1 MSPRQR
7 SYIRLHHST
16 YLARLQIPKDVQETF
31 GKVAF
36 TKSLKTSDKRL
47 AERLSQPLVA
57 QWQTMIDQ
65 ARAKEVT
72 AQSLMLEALREE
84 YENATDQQREF
95 IEMETLRLAEES
107 KIEPRDFAVVTGKA
121 RPIAPMI
128 DSYLKAKKAEEL
140 TVATLQSIES
150 TLRRFNKTFKDLE
163 ELNVPAFREYFES
176 LGVGRQTKGQR
187 KSQILGLLR
196 FHGIPTELYANVTF
210 KIAKKAALK
219 EKKREAWS
227 PEEVG
232 VLLKESKGDL
242 RDCIKIAAYSGMRI
256 NEIATLRVEHINFDE
271 MSMAVVDGKTEAAN
285 RVVPIH
291 PEILSEIKHRCA
303 NPHEGFLF
311 RMLGKEGKDV
321 GRRSKQLSKDFTNL
335 KKQLGYGSEL
345 VFHSLRKTFISS
357 LHEQNVAV
365 EVAKRV
371 VGHSIQDITYGRYS
385 EASKWPEMVEAVKK
399 VSYPL

>member
-47 AERLSQPLVA
+47 AERLAQPLVA

-65 ARAKEVT
+65 ARSKEVT

-84 YENATDQQREF
+84 YENATDQQKEF
-95 IEMETLRLAEES
+95 IEMEALRLAEES
-107 KIEPRDFAVVTGKA
+107 KIKPRDFAVVTGKA

-128 DSYLKAKKAEEL
+128 DSYLKAKEAEEL
-140 TVATLQSIES
+140 TPSTLKSIES
-150 TLRRFNKTFKDLE
+150 SLRKFNKTFKDLE

-176 LGVGRQTKGQR
+176 LGIGRQTKVQR
-187 KSQILGLLR
+187 KSQIIGLLR
-196 FHGIPTELYANVTF
+196 FHGIPTELYSNITF

-227 PEEVG
+227 PDEVRL
-232 VLLKESKGDL
+232 LLKESTGNL

-256 NEIATLRVEHINFDE
+256 NEIVSLRVEDVNFDE

-291 PEILSEIKHRCA
+291 PEILPEIQHRYS
-303 NPHEGFLF
+303 NPHKVFLF
-311 RMLGKEGKDV
+311 KALEKGKET
-321 GRRSKQLSKDFTNL
+321 GRRSKVLSKQFTNL
-335 KKQLGYGSEL
+335 KKRLGFGSEL
-345 VFHSLRKTFISS
+345 VFHSLRKTFVST
-357 LHEQNVAV
+357 LHEQDVPV
-365 EVAKRV
+365 EVAKRI
-371 VGHSIQDITYGRYS
+371 VGHAIQDITYGRYS